1 MRLHVCFFLF
11 EKSSLICLLWLFF
24 VFQIPIAFKKYNL
37 LLFKALDSVW
47 NIALFSQN
55 YLKLLDSESKF
66 EREEI
71 LYIIGIE
78 QLRDDIFF
86 SCK

>member
-1 MRLHVCFFLF
+1 MRLHVWFLLF